1 MAYRI
6 LTRRDTSI
14 LWNYNNPVLLTG
26 EQGYETDTGRLKIG
40 DGQTN
45 WSDLPY
51 LNVGLDEI
59 SESLIPSSD
68 RTYDIGATGPGNR
81 WRNGYFQTVYVDA
94 GTIYVGDSS
103 ITSKEGSISV
113 TSINIS
119 SPGTTGATLFFSND
133 SLQVETPEGTSSF
146 GATGATG
153 PAGSAGATGPAGSA
167 GATGPAGATGSD
179 GATGPAGS
187 AGATGPA
194 GSAGAVGATGETGPA
209 GATGETGPAGPS
221 FLLCWGGFIGGSDPI
236 DSGNTLDG
244 GTWYL
249 YAGGFGDQISANM
262 SGKGSYIQTSGILS
276 PIILMFNV
284 TGDFDAGGGNTVEFQ
299 WSLNDD
305 TTPNIPMSNYN
316 TPSISG
322 TSPKGNISQTF
333 IVETTGADPD
343 IFRLWVRPVISSQVT
358 IFNLSISITTV
369 VSTIP
374 N

>member
-119 SPGTTGATLFFSND
+119 SPGTTGATLLFFND
-133 SLQVETPEGTSSF
+133 S
-146 GATGATG
+146 
-153 PAGSAGATGPAGSA
+153 
-167 GATGPAGATGSD
+167 
-179 GATGPAGS
+179 
-187 AGATGPA
+187 
-194 GSAGAVGATGETGPA
+194 
-209 GATGETGPAGPS
+209 
-221 FLLCWGGFIGGSDPI
+221 
-236 DSGNTLDG
+236 
-244 GTWYL
+244 
-249 YAGGFGDQISANM
+249 
-262 SGKGSYIQTSGILS
+262 
-276 PIILMFNV
+276 
-284 TGDFDAGGGNTVEFQ
+284 
-299 WSLNDD
+299 
-305 TTPNIPMSNYN
+305 
-316 TPSISG
+316 
-322 TSPKGNISQTF
+322 
-333 IVETTGADPD
+333 
-343 IFRLWVRPVISSQVT
+343 
-358 IFNLSISITTV
+358 
-369 VSTIP
+369 
-374 N
+374 

>member
-146 GATGATG
+146 GAT
-153 PAGSAGATGPAGSA
+153 
-167 GATGPAGATGSD
+167 

>member
-153 PAGSAGATGPAGSA
+153 PAGSAGATGPAG
-167 GATGPAGATGSD
+167 
-179 GATGPAGS
+179 
-187 AGATGPA
+187 
-194 GSAGAVGATGETGPA
+194 ATGETGP
-209 GATGETGPAGPS
+209 TGPS
-221 FLLCWGGFIGGSDPI
+221 FQLCWGGFIGDYNNI
-236 DSGNTLDG
+236 DEGNSLTDG
-244 GTWYL
+244 VWYL
-249 YAGGFGDQISANM
+249 YNGTFTDQVVSNMVGAGG
-262 SGKGSYIQTSGILS
+262 KIQTDNLSGSIVL
-276 PIILMFNV
+276 LFNV
-284 TGDFDAGGGNTVEFQ
+284 TGGFDASGGTSIEFQ
-299 WSLNDD
+299 WSLDDD
-305 TTPNIPMSNYN
+305 TGPNIPMSSYQ
-316 TPSISG
+316 TPSVSG
-322 TSPKGNISQTF
+322 STPRGNISQTF
-333 IVETTGADPD
+333 IAQTAASSPD
-343 IFRLWVRPVISSQVT
+343 IFRLWVRAVGSNATVSINT
-358 IFNLSISITTV
+358 LSVS
-369 VSTIP
+369 VSTAESTTP
-374 N
+374 L